1 MRKSLLDNAGS
12 VFVISAIIMKKEEND
27 VKTQNAVI
35 YIEAE
40 WSNKPK
46 NLKKLVEKLAPIYKR
61 AELDELEVV
70 KVYFEKPKYRT
81 AYKRMMNFLPN
92 HPEIETVM
100 FFDGDDVIRNSDNLV
115 NILNLEKSTYLTN
128 ENTAKV
134 ITVPAKLHN
143 LKLFESKTKN
153 GTR

>member
-1 MRKSLLDNAGS
+1 MEK
-12 VFVISAIIMKKEEND
+12 
-27 VKTQNAVI
+27 AVI

-61 AELDELEVV
+61 AELDGLEVV
-70 KVYFEKPKYRT
+70 KIYFEKPKYRT

-92 HPEIETVM
+92 HPEIGTVM
-100 FFDGDDVIRNSDNLV
+100 FFDADEVIRDPDNLV
-115 NILNLEKSTYLTN
+115 DILNLEKSTYLTN
-128 ENTAKV
+128 ENATKV
-134 ITVPAKLHN
+134 ITVPASLGN

>member
-1 MRKSLLDNAGS
+1 
-12 VFVISAIIMKKEEND
+12 MKKEEND
-27 VKTQNAVI
+27 VKLQKTAVS
-35 YIEAE
+35 IEAE

-61 AELDELEVV
+61 AELDGLEVV
-70 KVYFEKPKYRT
+70 KIYFEKPKYRT

-100 FFDGDDVIRNSDNLV
+100 FFEADEVIRSSDNLV
-115 NILNLEKSTYLTN
+115 DILHLGKTTYLTG
-128 ENTAKV
+128 ENAAKV
-134 ITVPAKLHN
+134 ITVPAMLGN

>member
-1 MRKSLLDNAGS
+1 MNK
-12 VFVISAIIMKKEEND
+12 
-27 VKTQNAVI
+27 AVI
-35 YIEAE
+35 YVEAE

-61 AELDELEVV
+61 AEMDGLEIV

-92 HPEIETVM
+92 HPEIEIVM
-100 FFDGDDVIRNSDNLV
+100 LFDADELIRDSENLV
-115 NILNLEKSTYLTN
+115 SILNLKKSTYLTN
-128 ENTAKV
+128 ENTVKV
-134 ITVPAKLHN
+134 VAVQAN
-143 LKLFESKTKN
+143 LGNLRLFETKTKN

>member
-27 VKTQNAVI
+27 VKTQKAVI

-46 NLKKLVEKLAPIYKR
+46 NLKKLVKKLAPIYKR

-81 AYKRMMNFLPN
+81 AYKRMMNFCQTTP
-92 HPEIETVM
+92 
-100 FFDGDDVIRNSDNLV
+100 
-115 NILNLEKSTYLTN
+115 KS
-128 ENTAKV
+128 
-134 ITVPAKLHN
+134 
-143 LKLFESKTKN
+143 
-153 GTR
+153 RQ

>member
-1 MRKSLLDNAGS
+1 M
-12 VFVISAIIMKKEEND
+12 E
-27 VKTQNAVI
+27 KTVV

-61 AELDELEVV
+61 AELDGLEVV
-70 KVYFEKPKYRT
+70 KIYFEKPKYRT

-92 HPEIETVM
+92 HPEI
-100 FFDGDDVIRNSDNLV
+100 GSSDNLV
-115 NILNLEKSTYLTN
+115 DILHLGKTTYLTG
-128 ENTAKV
+128 ENAAKV
-134 ITVPAKLHN
+134 ITVPAMLGN